1 MPAISSGNFG
11 FPLDRCARIMLT
23 EIQRYIQG
31 GTKLEQVIVCLYGD
45 EAFETFKRELR
56 RGFR

>member
-1 MPAISSGNFG
+1 M
-11 FPLDRCARIMLT
+11 DRCARITLT
-23 EIQRYIQG
+23 EVQRYIQG
-31 GTKLEQVIVCLYGD
+31 GTKLDRVVIAVRGN